1 MDIVLAAGSKVPAA
15 HLPLEG
21 KERRRPHVVRFYYG
35 VLKNPT
41 RYDQGLFVSPNSS
54 FALPVSIV
62 LLLDGCCYDCQ
73 RPLLDESDVD
83 IPPWFFVVIYHLRD
97 EQ

>member
-1 MDIVLAAGSKVPAA
+1 MCEPTNTLVTFFVVLGGVIDIVLAVGSKVPAA

-54 FALPVSIV
+54 FVLPVSLV
-62 LLLDGCCYDCQ
+62 LQLDGCC
-73 RPLLDESDVD
+73 
-83 IPPWFFVVIYHLRD
+83 
-97 EQ
+97 